1 MKLTYQSAGVDIT
14 RADRIKDRIARL
26 ASVTFNSRTLV
37 RSKSF
42 GGLFHL
48 DQSFKNPVLVSSTDG
63 VGTKLKIAFL
73 ANRHDTVGQDL
84 VNHCINDILV
94 HGARPLFFLDY
105 IGCGSKTLQFVP
117 QLISGLSRACKA
129 ANCALIGGETAQLPE
144 FYREKEYDLAGFIV
158 GAVEKEKLLDGRSI
172 KPGDQIIGLASCG
185 LHTNGYTLARKILL
199 DRKKWK
205 LSRYIPELKSTLE
218 KELLKVHRS
227 YSLSLHPLLT
237 EYKIKGLAHITGGG
251 IQGNLIRIL
260 PEKMRAQIDTESW
273 MIPPIFQ
280 LLQKAGRVKSS
291 EMFKTFNM
299 GIGMIAVVRPQDVR
313 SIIVRLSRAGETVHH
328 IGEITSGKKSVQLLN
343 LN

>member
-14 RADRIKDRIARL
+14 RADRIKDRITSL

-37 RSKSF
+37 RGKSF
-42 GGLFHL
+42 GGLFHF
-48 DQSFKNPVLVSSTDG
+48 DQSFKNPILVSSTDG

-73 ANRHDTVGQDL
+73 ANRHDTVGEDL
-84 VNHCINDILV
+84 VNHCVNDILV

-105 IGCGSKTLQFVP
+105 IGCGAKTLQYVP

-129 ANCALIGGETAQLPE
+129 ADCALIGGETAQLPE
-144 FYREKEYDLAGFIV
+144 FYHEKEYDLAGFIV
-158 GAVEKEKLLDGRSI
+158 GAVEKNRLLDGRTI
-172 KPGDQIIGLASCG
+172 KPGDQIIGLASSG
-185 LHTNGYTLARKILL
+185 LHTNGYTLARKILF

-205 LSRYIPELKSTLE
+205 LSRYIPELESTLE
-218 KELLKVHRS
+218 NELLKVHRS
-227 YSLSLHPLLT
+227 YLLSMHPLLT
-237 EYKIKGLAHITGGG
+237 ENKIKGLAHITGGG
-251 IQGNLIRIL
+251 VRGNLIRIL
-260 PEKMRAQIDTESW
+260 PEKVQARIDAESW

-280 LLQKAGRVKSS
+280 LLQKAGRVKSK

-299 GIGMIAVVRPQDVR
+299 GIGMIAVVRSKDLR
-313 SIIVRLSRAGETVHH
+313 SVIIELSRAGETVHH